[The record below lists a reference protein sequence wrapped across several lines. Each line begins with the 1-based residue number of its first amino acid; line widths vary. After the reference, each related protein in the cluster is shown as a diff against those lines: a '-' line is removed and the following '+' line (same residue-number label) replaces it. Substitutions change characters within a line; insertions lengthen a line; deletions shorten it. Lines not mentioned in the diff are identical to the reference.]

1 MGLVMLAVTLPA
13 FRILLR
19 KKNRGTLGYSSSSRA
34 AGDHF
39 GVKAVDGDVQL
50 VAVHSGSELTRNKGG
65 FEGRRGSRPD
75 LEVRTLTDAESFE
88 RSSGTE
94 EGSVRGLCVR
104 QGEGAPV

>member
-13 FRILLR
+13 FRMLLR
-19 KKNRGTLGYSSSSRA
+19 KKTRATVGYSSSSRT

-50 VAVHSGSELTRNKGG
+50 VAVHSGAELARKQGDL
-65 FEGRRGSRPD
+65 EGPRGSRAD
-75 LEVRTLTDAESFE
+75 LDVDAESFE

-94 EGSVRGLCVR
+94 EGSVRGLCAR
-104 QGEGAPV
+104 QGEVASV